1 MVAKKKGTKKGK
13 RTRSIKSPLTERV
26 PLPQEVLDDINGW
39 GHMEII
45 VDSREDEEYYNF
57 LVHSFP
63 NHKFI
68 RQALKEGDFQTD
80 TVLVER
86 KTLMDLYGSVMGN
99 RFSPGRLPD
108 QISRLA
114 CHEERIVCFLIV
126 GDMTKTLIKAD
137 KDAGIHINP
146 DIIYGQ
152 LASIM
157 CRERIHVIWQVDE
170 WESLIMM
177 VKFLQKVQE
186 GKYMVPTKREP
197 KQLIARLLG
206 ITPMQAEHLSILFGS
221 LANIAAADETQ
232 LQRIVGIGPA
242 KAAKIKATLNERW

>member
-1 MVAKKKGTKKGK
+1 VVAKKGTKKKGK

-26 PLPQEVLDDINGW
+26 PLPQEVLDDIQGW
-39 GHMEII
+39 GHMDII
-45 VDSREDEEYYNF
+45 VDSREDEEYFNF
-57 LVHSFP
+57 LVHQFP
-63 NHKFI
+63 NHKFT
-68 RQALKEGDFQTD
+68 RAALKEGDFQSD

-86 KTLMDLYGSVMGN
+86 KTLMDLNGSIMGN

-114 CHEERIVCFLIV
+114 CHEERVVLFLIV
-126 GDMTKTLIKAD
+126 GDMHSTMVKAD

-152 LASIM
+152 IASIM
-157 CRERIHVIWQVDE
+157 CRERIHIIWQTDE
-170 WESLIMM
+170 WESLITMI
-177 VKFLQKVQE
+177 KFMQKVQE

-206 ITPMQAEHLSILFGS
+206 VTPMQAEHLGVLFGS
-221 LANIAAADETQ
+221 LANIAQATPTQ
-232 LQRIVGIGPA
+232 LQSIVGIGPA
-242 KAAKIKATLNERW
+242 KATKILTTLNERW

>member
-1 MVAKKKGTKKGK
+1 MAAKKKKTK
-13 RTRSIKSPLTERV
+13 RTRSIKSPVQERV
-26 PLPQEVLDDINGW
+26 PLPQEVLDDISGW

-45 VDSREDEEYYNF
+45 VDTREDEEYYNF

-63 NHKFI
+63 NHTFI
-68 RQALKEGDFQTD
+68 RAALKEGDFMSDQ
-80 TVLVER
+80 VLVER
-86 KTLMDLYGSVMGN
+86 KTIMDLYGSIMGN
-99 RFSPGRLPD
+99 KWSPGRLPD

-126 GDMTKTLIKAD
+126 GSIQDAMMKAD
-137 KDAGIHINP
+137 KEAGIRINP
-146 DIIYGQ
+146 DIIVGQ
-152 LASIM
+152 IASLM
-157 CRERIHVIWQVDE
+157 CRERIHVIWAEND
-170 WESLIMM
+170 WDSLITV
-177 VKFLQKVQE
+177 VKFMQKVQE

-197 KQLIARLLG
+197 KQLIARLLQV
-206 ITPMQAEHLSILFGS
+206 TPMQAEHLGILFGS